1 MKITRRSFLS
11 ASALALLSCPL
22 APTASAAKSDSLLA
36 GLFHSQDTALPLKP
50 LTAKGVD
57 ANPFMGSSESNI
69 HHDCYNTD
77 STDAVLP
84 VGICPEVHV
93 AMEKTNPNASPA
105 IFFDNFDNP
114 ISPFLG
120 GLAIRDLDAEEVR
133 TIGFFSPAKHDGG
146 GYLIQSSYS
155 FVDGRNLIVC
165 PTSHNHVLMLRA
177 TDESGTPLPVFQKVL
192 DINIKEAAERVLGRS
207 LEQNLLSIV
216 FDYDGNLWFV
226 TGGFRIYPSRG
237 QQGAMGYISRAAID
251 TILAGGTADLSRE
264 VHVYA
269 PAPGEGA
276 ENGIASCREGA
287 VILTNLACYL
297 LRANGGVEV
306 VWRTPYDSVGAKD
319 SREGAATT
327 GGGLAWGGG
336 CSPSLS
342 RELVFFTDNLEVVS
356 LMAVDI
362 RTGEVV
368 ASHPVIDEL
377 PDNMPVS
384 VENSAIVYDHGD
396 GRVSTIVCNWFGAGN
411 AGLADPNNDSSIQ
424 SYANIYDQNWLMKG
438 NIMIAPGIERVDTVK
453 TANGYEMKSVWCRND
468 LSDTSIFKLSTA
480 TGYLYGYVQDVT
492 TGMWQYIVLDF
503 ETGETVFTMDVSN
516 KYGYN
521 NMAIGMYAGNSGNA
535 LYCPT
540 GYLELLRLQDRFVYL
555 PEMPYRKVDLDQ
567 AARNVLSQ
575 EQFAQD
581 GGEGTV
587 ASWRNT
593 MTVRNVHPNTTVA
606 FRMNNLSG
614 STSGLTLYAYGAD
627 GKLAKVDPALWS
639 ITDETGAAVDTL
651 SDGTLYELRV
661 SVADGSALDL
671 SEAEKEIKI
680 SVVLAK

>member
-1 MKITRRSFLS
+1 MKMTRRNFLS
-11 ASALALLSCPL
+11 ASALTLLSCQL
-22 APTASAAKSDSLLA
+22 APAARADCLLSD
-36 GLFHSQDTALPLKP
+36 LFHGTDTALPPKP
-50 LTAKGVD
+50 LTAKVVD
-57 ANPFMGSSESNI
+57 ANPFMGRSESNI

-84 VGICPEVHV
+84 VGICPEVNV

-114 ISPFLG
+114 VSPFLG

-177 TDESGTPLPVFQKVL
+177 TDENGTPLPVFEKVL

-237 QQGAMGYISRAAID
+237 QQGAMGYISHNAIE
-251 TILAGGTADLSRE
+251 TILAGGTADLDHE

-342 RELVFFTDNLEVVS
+342 RELVFFTDNLETVS

-362 RTGEVV
+362 RTGEVA

-377 PDNMPVS
+377 PANMPVS
-384 VENSAIVYDHGD
+384 VENSAIVYDHGN
-396 GRVSTIVCNWFGAGN
+396 GRVSTIVCNWFGAGSPN
-411 AGLADPNNDSSIQ
+411 LAKPDSDSSIQ
-424 SYANIYDQNWLMKG
+424 SYENIYDRNWLLKG
-438 NIMIAPGIERVDTVK
+438 NCMIMPGVERVDTIR
-453 TANGYEMKSVWCRND
+453 TADGWTMKSIWCRDD
-468 LSDTSIFKLSTA
+468 LSDTSMMKFSTA
-480 TGYLYGYVQDVT
+480 TGY
-492 TGMWQYIVLDF
+492 
-503 ETGETVFTMDVSN
+503 
-516 KYGYN
+516 K
-521 NMAIGMYAGNSGNA
+521 
-535 LYCPT
+535 
-540 GYLELLRLQDRFVYL
+540 ELLRLQDRFVFL
-555 PEMPYRKVDLDQ
+555 PEMPYRKVDLDKTSRRVLSAAEFQ
-567 AARNVLSQ
+567 AAGGAGTPASWLHTATLDNLHPATTVSFRINGLTGNAADYKLFALGTDGRYHEVSDWHFDDAPARLSAKKVYAICLT
-575 EQFAQD
+575 AQD
-581 GGEGTV
+581 GG
-587 ASWRNT
+587 S
-593 MTVRNVHPNTTVA
+593 
-606 FRMNNLSG
+606 F
-614 STSGLTLYAYGAD
+614 
-627 GKLAKVDPALWS
+627 
-639 ITDETGAAVDTL
+639 
-651 SDGTLYELRV
+651 
-661 SVADGSALDL
+661 DL
-671 SEAEKEIKI
+671 SPDAKEVTL
-680 SVVLAK
+680 SVVLAR

>member
-22 APTASAAKSDSLLA
+22 APTVSAAKSDSLLA
-36 GLFHSQDTALPLKP
+36 GLFHSEDTALPLKP

-396 GRVSTIVCNWFGAGN
+396 GRVSTIVCNWFGAGSPN
-411 AGLADPNNDSSIQ
+411 LAKPDSDSSIQ
-424 SYANIYDQNWLMKG
+424 SYENIYDRNWLLKG
-438 NIMIAPGIERVDTVK
+438 NCMIMPGVERVDTVR
-453 TANGYEMKSVWCRND
+453 TADGWAMKSIWCRDD
-468 LSDTSIFKLSTA
+468 LSDTSMMKLSTA
-480 TGYLYGYVQDVT
+480 TGYIYGFVQDVDS
-492 TGMWQYIVLDF
+492 GMWQYIVLDF
-503 ETGETVFTMDVSN
+503 DTGKTVLTVDVASL
-516 KYGYN
+516 YGYN
-521 NMAIGMYAGNSGNA
+521 NMAIGMYAGRDGNK

-540 GYLELLRLQDRFVYL
+540 GYKELLRLQDRFVFL
-555 PEMPYRKVDLDQ
+555 PEMPYRKVDLDKTS
-567 AARNVLSQ
+567 RRVLSADA
-575 EQFAQD
+575 FHAA
-581 GGEGTV
+581 GGTGTP
-587 ASWRNT
+587 ASWLH
-593 MTVRNVHPNTTVA
+593 TVTLDNLHPQTTVA
-606 FRMNNLSG
+606 FRIN
-614 STSGLTLYAYGAD
+614 GLTGNPADYKLFALGTDGLYHEVSGWRFDDAPARFSAKKVYTVCVPAQD
-627 GKLAKVDPALWS
+627 GGSFDLSPDAKEV
-639 ITDETGAAVDTL
+639 TL
-651 SDGTLYELRV
+651 S
-661 SVADGSALDL
+661 
-671 SEAEKEIKI
+671 I
-680 SVVLAK
+680 VLAR